1 MASTSYC
8 EKIGVI
14 FDAMIHLSDEVLPEN
29 RKEVNEYIC
38 YVWEEVNTFTRSIK
52 LEKGTEELRTKFKS
66 HVDAEEARLQKNF
79 EDIKYD
85 IDSYDSV
92 QLISGHGRVETVRSL
107 SVHTRSQLNPEQTLL
122 PMLYLLLKR
131 DLQRISLACKHVL
144 SDSELFDAV
153 ETIESI
159 TLAAQYRI
167 TDLRGEKYPITRLLS
182 LPGPPKRY
190 SSSRIYH
197 LRSSSPSLLKVW

>member
-1 MASTSYC
+1 MTSTSYC
-8 EKIGVI
+8 EKIGEI
-14 FDAMIHLSDEVLPEN
+14 FDGMIRLSDEVLPEN

-38 YVWEEVNTFTRSIK
+38 YVWEEVNIFTRSIK

-66 HVDAEEARLQKNF
+66 HVDAEEARLEKNL

-107 SVHTRSQLNPEQTLL
+107 SMRTRSQLIPEQTLL

-131 DLQRISLACKHVL
+131 DLQKISLARKHVL
-144 SDSELFDAV
+144 SDSELWDAV

-159 TLAAQYRI
+159 TLSAQYRI
-167 TDLRGEKYPITRLLS
+167 TDLRGEKYSHSPPSQLTC
-182 LPGPPKRY
+182 PPKQY

-197 LRSSSPSLLKVW
+197 LRSSSPFLLKVW